1 MTRSRV
7 NKLNIYF
14 FICMGFSMRT
24 ALLAFF
30 FLALILD
37 QTSQAYA
44 QDLFEL
50 RPYSRQL
57 IFTGFT
63 RPEKEMVLS
72 SEISGKCI
80 EILFDVGDTVNS
92 PNVAKIDDTFT
103 RLDIQQNGIAQKK
116 ILRQLE
122 LEEKTLA
129 RFTNLMKNNSTAQA
143 DFDEAAF
150 NADNLRL
157 NLQNLKAEE
166 KRLKEILDRHTLH
179 APLGWQVMHRYVEP
193 GEYIPLG
200 EPVLKLGN
208 FDRLIIPFLLT
219 YEEIDLL
226 QNMEQ
231 ILLSLPDID
240 TTVVAE
246 IYQIAPDFNEQKKK
260 ISIELITSLPQ
271 SPTTTQWR
279 GGLRAKLKIAGK
291 TESDTFLVPIT
302 AIIRR
307 YEANWLMS
315 EDGTQK
321 KVILLG
327 TTTTGNDAIV
337 TGNNLS
343 AGERVHVS
351 PTLDK

>member
-1 MTRSRV
+1 
-7 NKLNIYF
+7 
-14 FICMGFSMRT
+14 MRT
-24 ALLAFF
+24 ALLALLYL
-30 FLALILD
+30 LALTLD
-37 QTSQAYA
+37 SPSNVHA
-44 QDLFEL
+44 QELFEL

-63 RPEKEMVLS
+63 RPVKEMVLS
-72 SEISGKCI
+72 SEVSGKCV
-80 EILFDVGDTVNS
+80 EILIDVGDTVNY
-92 PNVAKIDDTFT
+92 PNVARIDDTFT

-143 DFDEAAF
+143 NFDEAAF

-166 KRLKEILDRHTLH
+166 KRLKEMLDRHTLQ
-179 APLGWQVMHRYVEP
+179 APLGWQVIHRYIEP
-193 GEYIPLG
+193 GEYIRQG
-200 EPVLKLGN
+200 EPILKLGSFN
-208 FDRLIIPFLLT
+208 RLIIPFLLT
-219 YEEIDLL
+219 YEEMDLL

-231 ILLSLPDID
+231 ILLNLPDID

-271 SPTTTQWR
+271 GLNTAQWR
-279 GGLRAKLKIAGK
+279 GGLRAKLNIGGK
-291 TESDTFLVPIT
+291 TEADTFLVPID

-307 YEANWLMS
+307 YEANWLIS

-321 KVILLG
+321 RVILLG
-327 TTTTGNDAIV
+327 TSTTGNDAII
-337 TGNNLS
+337 TGSNLS
-343 AGERVHVS
+343 AGERVLAS
-351 PTLDK
+351 PTLDQ